1 VNWLYF
7 LGGRTFVFIMCAL
20 GDATYLALHGKL
32 TVEFG
37 AVLVTLAGLFTAR
50 AVLDD
55 VVNAKQPPPATAP
68 QQ

>member
-32 TVEFG
+32 DPVFG
-37 AVLVTLAGLFTAR
+37 GVLVTLAGLFTAR